1 MSSQISISPFN
12 NLKVINSSKT
22 YLDILKSLIRKRKIR
37 SVLILKTWNDVD
49 KFNSNCVIVK
59 SGNLI
64 KTYKLNRRN
73 SCFILPFDVLFELT
87 HLLHILISSNVT
99 IVKLRTVQYFLNSH
113 YFVQVKCALVLMHN
127 KLYAVILS
135 ISIPYHSCYGNVII
149 IYYVY

>member
-1 MSSQISISPFN
+1 MSTISISPPN
-12 NLKVINSSKT
+12 NLKIINSSKT
-22 YLDILKSLIRKRKIR
+22 YLHVIPSLLRKKRIKSLI
-37 SVLILKTWNDVD
+37 ILKTWNDVS
-49 KFNSNCVIVK
+49 KFNSNYVIVK
-59 SGNLI
+59 NYNLI

-87 HLLHILISSNVT
+87 HLLHVLISSSVT
-99 IVKLRTVQYFLNSH
+99 IVKLRTVQYYVNSH
-113 YFVQVKCALVLMHN
+113 YFAQVKCVLVLLRS